1 MDETATSA
9 QYARMKHIYLQ
20 MAASV
25 AATFALG
32 TSAACAQQEESTGD
46 PVELLV
52 EDDSENANWND
63 QPQTP
68 GTWYYER
75 EGNET
80 FALFGLTIDAPLLIV
95 RCDRSTRLIG
105 IGRFNT
111 AGEDENLML
120 RVRTETQQSLLTATP
135 KGDVDGLYGVEL
147 EASSSLL
154 DAMAITQGRFAV
166 EMEGNAPLF
175 IPAWAE
181 MTRVIED
188 CR

>member
-1 MDETATSA
+1 MDEKATSA
-9 QYARMKHIYLQ
+9 QYTRMKHIYLQ
-20 MAASV
+20 MAASLAV
-25 AATFALG
+25 TFALG
-32 TSAACAQQEESTGD
+32 TSAACAQQQESSGE

-52 EDDSENANWND
+52 EDDSENLNWND

-68 GTWYYER
+68 GTWFYER

-80 FALFGLTIDAPLLIV
+80 FALFGLSAETPVAIF
-95 RCDRSTRLIG
+95 RCDRVTHQVG

-111 AGEDENLML
+111 KGGNENLVM

-135 KGDVDGLYGVEL
+135 KGNVDRLFGVEL
-147 EASSSLL
+147 KASNPLL
-154 DAMAITQGRFAV
+154 DAIAITQGRFAIEV
-166 EMEGNAPLF
+166 EGMEPLY

-181 MTRVIED
+181 VTRVIED